1 MLLPSNYV
9 AYFIVSCSLLGFRVI
24 YASFGG
30 LLMILK
36 GDPSNL
42 NKLEVNKRLFLLMKK
57 VWILVN
63 VSWNLGCSFLY
74 LHVSAWKMFAIE
86 LLGWS
91 SDLYRVG
98 LETYTGLIFLPIYG
112 IIGFIISN
120 IFTHFFSFYFSVWFD
135 GNYFPKL
142 LDLANMDMR
151 MSSNP

>member
-74 LHVSAWKMFAIE
+74 LHVSAWKMFALE

-91 SDLYRVG
+91 SDLYRVD
-98 LETYTGLIFLPIYG
+98 LLTYIWNKRVYYQQYFYSFFFLLLLCLVWWKL
-112 IIGFIISN
+112 
-120 IFTHFFSFYFSVWFD
+120 FSEIVRSI
-135 GNYFPKL
+135 
-142 LDLANMDMR
+142 ANMDMR